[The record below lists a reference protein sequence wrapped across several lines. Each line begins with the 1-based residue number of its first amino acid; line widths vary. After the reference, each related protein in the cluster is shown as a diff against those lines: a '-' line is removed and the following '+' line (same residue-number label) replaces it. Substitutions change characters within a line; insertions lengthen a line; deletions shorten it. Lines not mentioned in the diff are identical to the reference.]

1 MTYSFF
7 QMCRQCIFKTL
18 CSTEIY
24 QAGNFITVKH
34 FTDLAEAL
42 VMYVVMSYVCT
53 SIEKHRLKQEVK
65 IFPVQPYT
73 REARRTGHHSTYKA
87 ALERLTQGPLR
98 RVSRGTDRG

>member
-1 MTYSFF
+1 MLNRDISSWKLHN
-7 QMCRQCIFKTL
+7 RKT
-18 CSTEIY
+18 
-24 QAGNFITVKH
+24 F

-42 VMYVVMSYVCT
+42 VMSYVCT